1 MVTYQN
7 LLDVDLEPLAEA
19 VTKWRNLP
27 GQFRQIGTNFD
38 TEVRSPLA
46 HSDWEGEAA
55 DAAREKIRKV
65 SAQFDEAAGEAADVH
80 TLLQTAHKK
89 FKSLQDKLKGYKK
102 AIDADENLTVDGSG
116 KVTYAPANLS
126 ELSPQAQGVQAK
138 NYSQVT
144 LDYNRYIREVL
155 DAATKADELLDWA
168 LRVDP
173 DARGKGF
180 SDDGLS
186 SMKAAEAGRELAV
199 KDAKELTRLA
209 SIDTRELTPEELKK
223 SNSLLSR
230 HSGDPFFAE
239 RFATSLGAKETLSF
253 WQRVADEQQTGDDKT
268 KTTAALQKNL
278 GLTLATASHSDSAA
292 MEKWKHDAI
301 RLGSQRFD
309 DTNHSV
315 AGPPG
320 KGPYGFQI
328 MSSLMRYGQYDKD
341 FLTDYGKGF
350 GEGKNH
356 VPGLVEFDRAAAKDG
371 SLEDFWRGGD
381 EDRYQAMLNLGPGGD
396 HGLDPMAGYM
406 EALGRN
412 PEAARE
418 LFNQDG
424 YTTSHDMKPN
434 ADLTYLLKDR
444 EWPND
449 SLADDPD
456 AYGYGELGHALQAAT
471 LGHPYDQPELGLH
484 RTPEGANVMTQVV
497 ATVDDNSG
505 LVADKPGLSS
515 SLARMGAGYID
526 NLDWAVSNNGDMR
539 SGAADR
545 DSAFGPVQESG
556 ISVGNQTAK
565 NFLATVAREAG
576 GYEILSAAQHEFTT
590 SAMKAHPECDHI
602 LSDIFVTSAET
613 QGTLDNAR
621 SAAIMDSAEETKGEH
636 ARKLTEAAEWQK
648 YEKSQG
654 ISSVS
659 SLLQMPFEAARAAP
673 FLAPLIDAGTGA
685 IDTETGLSIDREME
699 RQQEEVD
706 QRIDNQTLDHRRD
719 FMNTGKRHS
728 AMAFDTYAVVN
739 PEVQDSAWYRETRTN
754 IANGYDRGFN
764 DSQATGSGK

>member
-102 AIDADENLTVDGSG
+102 AVDADENLTVDGSG

-144 LDYNRYIREVL
+144 LDYNRCIREVL

-173 DARGKGF
+173 DARSKGF
-180 SDDGLS
+180 SDDGLN

-315 AGPPG
+315 AGPPS

-356 VPGLVEFDRAAAKDG
+356 VPGLIEFDREAAKDG

-396 HGLDPMAGYM
+396 NGLDPMAGYM

-505 LVADKPGLSS
+505 LVADKPGLSN

-526 NLDWAVSNNGDMR
+526 NLDWATANSNEYR
-539 SGAADR
+539 SGDAAR
-545 DSAFGPVQESG
+545 DAAFGSLGDSDIKVQNES
-556 ISVGNQTAK
+556 AK
-565 NFLATVAREAG
+565 NFMASVAREEGSHA
-576 GYEILSAAQHEFTT
+576 ILSAAQQEFTV
-590 SAMKAHPECDHI
+590 SAMKAHSTPDRA
-602 LSDIFVTSAET
+602 LSDIFSIGAET
-613 QGTLDNAR
+613 QGILDESRTSAILSDAEATKEEQAR
-621 SAAIMDSAEETKGEH
+621 A
-636 ARKLTEAAEWQK
+636 LTEAGEWQK
-648 YEKSQG
+648 YQKSTG
-654 ISSVS
+654 LGGAT
-659 SLLQMPFEAARAAP
+659 SLIQVPLESARAFPFVAP
-673 FLAPLIDAGTGA
+673 FADALTGA
-685 IDTETGLSIDREME
+685 IDTQTGLAIDREIE
-699 RQQEEVD
+699 RTLGENSEK
-706 QRIDNQTLDHRRD
+706 IDNESNNKLKDFITLGQRRAGLNFD
-719 FMNTGKRHS
+719 AYALTNTG
-728 AMAFDTYAVVN
+728 
-739 PEVQDSAWYRETRTN
+739 VQESEWYWETKER
-754 IANGYDRGFN
+754 IANGYNRGVTDN
-764 DSQATGSGK
+764 KQTGSGA